1 MSSNPLEQFYEE
13 HRAISAVLH
22 GMQYLV
28 RQHRDRGK
36 PLDPKVL
43 RAMLYYLDVFPEREH
58 HPREET
64 ILFAALRKRT
74 READEALDELAR
86 QHEGG
91 EAAIRNLEQD
101 LLRYEGGGEAEFP
114 AFAAAVERFVEGY
127 WAHMRKEEHEI
138 MPLARK
144 HLTPEDWKEAEAAFA
159 KRRDPL
165 EGAEELDARA
175 LFSRIVSL
183 APPPIGLGPSA

>member
-1 MSSNPLEQFYEE
+1 MNHPLEQFYEE

-28 RQHRDRGK
+28 RQHKERGK
-36 PLDPKVL
+36 TLDPKVM

-58 HPREET
+58 HPKEET

-74 READEALDELAR
+74 HEADEALDELAR

-101 LLRYEGGGEAEFP
+101 LLRYESGGEAEFP
-114 AFAAAVERFVEGY
+114 AFAAAVERFVENY
-127 WAHMRKEEHEI
+127 WAHMRIEEHQV

-144 HLTPEDWKEAEAAFA
+144 HLTPEDWKEAQAAFA

-165 EGAEELDARA
+165 SDADELDGAA

-183 APPPIGLGPSA
+183 APAPIGLGPG

>member
-1 MSSNPLEQFYEE
+1 MNNPLEQFYEE

-28 RQHRDRGK
+28 RQHKERGK
-36 PLDPKVL
+36 TLDPKVM

-58 HPREET
+58 HPKEET

-74 READEALDELAR
+74 HEADEALDELAR

-101 LLRYEGGGEAEFP
+101 LLRYESGGESEFP
-114 AFAAAVERFVEGY
+114 AFAAAVERFVDNY
-127 WAHMRKEEHEI
+127 WKHMRIEEHEI

-144 HLTPEDWKEAEAAFA
+144 HLTDADWKEAQRAFA
-159 KRRDPL
+159 SRKDPL
-165 EGAEELDARA
+165 HDAEELDARA

-183 APPPIGLGPSA
+183 APPPIGLGPAT

>member
-1 MSSNPLEQFYEE
+1 MNHPLEQFYEE

-28 RQHRDRGK
+28 RQHKERGK
-36 PLDPKVL
+36 TLDPKVM

-58 HPREET
+58 HPKEET

-74 READEALDELAR
+74 HEADDALDELAR

-114 AFAAAVERFVEGY
+114 AFAAAVERFVENY
-127 WAHMRKEEHEI
+127 WAHMRIEEHQI

-144 HLTPEDWKEAEAAFA
+144 HLTPDDWKEAQAAFA
-159 KRRDPL
+159 RRQDPL
-165 EGAEELDARA
+165 SGADELDAGA

-183 APPPIGLGPSA
+183 APAPIGLGPG

>member
-1 MSSNPLEQFYEE
+1 MNHPLEQFYAE

-28 RQHRDRGK
+28 RQHKERGRK
-36 PLDPKVL
+36 LDPKVL

-58 HPREET
+58 HPKEET

-91 EAAIRNLEQD
+91 ENAIRNLEQD
-101 LLRYEGGGEAEFP
+101 LLRYETGGEAEFP

-127 WAHMRKEEHEI
+127 WAHMRMEEHEI

-144 HLTPEDWKEAEAAFA
+144 HLTPEDWQEAERAFA
-159 KRRDPL
+159 SRKDPL
-165 EGAEELDARA
+165 EGADDLDANA

-183 APPPIGLGPSA
+183 APPPIGLGPAN

>member
-1 MSSNPLEQFYEE
+1 MNNPLEQFYEE

-28 RQHRDRGK
+28 RQHKERDK

-58 HPREET
+58 HPKEET
-64 ILFAALRKRT
+64 ILFASLRKRT
-74 READEALDELAR
+74 HEADDALDELAR
-86 QHEGG
+86 QHQGG
-91 EAAIRNLEQD
+91 QGAIRNLEQD

-127 WAHMRKEEHEI
+127 WAHMRLEEHTI

-144 HLTPEDWKEAEAAFA
+144 HLTADDWKEAEQAFA
-159 KRRDPL
+159 TRMDPL
-165 EGAEELDARA
+165 QGADALDARA
-175 LFSRIVSL
+175 LFSRIVSI
-183 APPPIGLGPSA
+183 APPPIGLGPAV

>member
-1 MSSNPLEQFYEE
+1 MNKNSPLEQFYEE

-28 RQHRDRGK
+28 RQHKERGK
-36 PLDPKVL
+36 TLDPRVM

-58 HPREET
+58 HPKEEA

-74 READEALDELAR
+74 HEADEALDELAR
-86 QHEGG
+86 QHASG
-91 EAAIRNLEQD
+91 ESAIRNLEQD
-101 LLRYEGGGEAEFP
+101 LLRYESGGEAEFP
-114 AFAAAVERFVEGY
+114 AFADAVERFVENY
-127 WAHMRKEEHEI
+127 WAHMRIEEHEV

-144 HLTPEDWKEAEAAFA
+144 HLTAEDWKAAEQAFA
-159 KRRDPL
+159 SRKDPL
-165 EGAEELDARA
+165 EGADDLDARA

-183 APPPIGLGPSA
+183 APPPIGLGPA